1 MHYLSIGLQ
10 MAIVVVAV
18 ALLGNWLDGA
28 LGFDAPYFALSIPVF
43 TIIALLVKLTNRFN
57 QKK

>member
-1 MHYLSIGLQ
+1 

-43 TIIALLVKLTNRFN
+43 TIVALLVKLTNRFN